1 MVCLYAPAGNVIG
14 APVYEEGKPCTGC
27 GEKKCEPEGD
37 GLCTEEGDEV
47 TKKPIGEGVSQ
58 TVTCKDKEV
67 VKVMSQ
73 LVLC

>member
-1 MVCLYAPAGNVIG
+1 MYDPSGNY
-14 APVYEEGKPCTGC
+14 PKEKVYEAGEPCTGC
-27 GEKKCEPEGD
+27 GKNQKCEPKGD